1 MRLNTLHNLHFFLN
15 LMRNAREAILENR
28 FSKFKEDFLEQYQQK
43 ESM

>member
-28 FSKFKEDFLEQYQQK
+28 FSKFKKDFLKQYLQE